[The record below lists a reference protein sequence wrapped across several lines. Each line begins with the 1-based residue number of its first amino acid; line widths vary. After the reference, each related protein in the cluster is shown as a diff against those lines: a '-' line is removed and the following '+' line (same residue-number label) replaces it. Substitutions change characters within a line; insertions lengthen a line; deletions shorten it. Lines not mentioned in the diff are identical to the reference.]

1 MTNTTVAPPRPWKTA
16 ILAGMASYL
25 DAAVLISTG
34 TALVLYRPALGID
47 DLQFGLLSSLLTF
60 SFAAGALFGGRLGDR
75 FGRRRVYT
83 ATLISL
89 IVAMAIMAL
98 APGVPLLFVGVVIA
112 GLAIGADLPVSLA
125 LITEASPEGQRGRF
139 VAFSAILWLVGIS
152 ASNGLS
158 ALVGGLGEVGGRLM
172 FAHVGIVALIVM
184 LLRLT
189 MPESREWAA
198 ARAANAASVS
208 SDTERVDFGSLRR
221 LAKPPFVFA
230 LIATGLFYAAWTIAS
245 NTMGQFS
252 ALLFTELGGVTVQ
265 VFGVLKLVNI
275 PLGLISGFLFM
286 RIVDTRGRY
295 TWFVV
300 GALVQASAFAVP
312 MIFGGQLWTLMYMS
326 YAFSVGAAFAGE
338 ALYKVWSQELYPTLL
353 RSTAQG
359 STIAFARVI
368 AAVAAIFIPTIA
380 AQNPS
385 SLFIL
390 LTACVVL
397 SSLLGFL
404 WIRRLPKAATE
415 SPALTTD
422 VVDDAA
428 GGLGAPDVAAASAP
442 SHPRP

>member
-1 MTNTTVAPPRPWKTA
+1 MTNPTAAASTQPWKTA

-34 TALVLYRPALGID
+34 TALVLYRPTLGID

-83 ATLISL
+83 ATLIAL
-89 IVAMAIMAL
+89 IVSMAIMAL
-98 APGVPLLFVGVVIA
+98 SPVVPLLFVGVVVA

-125 LITEASPEGQRGRF
+125 LITEASPEGKRGRF

-158 ALVGGLGEVGGRLM
+158 AIVGGFGELGGRIM

-198 ARAANAASVS
+198 ARAANAAATTT
-208 SDTERVDFGSLRR
+208 DTERVDLGSLRR
-221 LAKPPFVFA
+221 LARPPFVFA
-230 LIATGLFYAAWTIAS
+230 LLATGLFYAAWTISS
-245 NTMGQFS
+245 NTLGQFS

-265 VFGVLKLVNI
+265 VFSLFKLVNI

-295 TWFVV
+295 TWFAV
-300 GALVQASAFAVP
+300 GAIVQASAFAVP
-312 MIFGGQLWTLMYMS
+312 MLFGGQLWTLLYLS
-326 YAFSVGAAFAGE
+326 YAFSVGSAFAGE
-338 ALYKVWSQELYPTLL
+338 AMYKVWSQELYPTLL
-353 RSTAQG
+353 RATAQG

-368 AAVAAIFIPTIA
+368 AAIAAVFIPALAT
-380 AQNPS
+380 NDPS
-385 SLFIL
+385 SLFVL
-390 LTACVVL
+390 LPSCVVA
-397 SSLLGFL
+397 SSLIGFF
-404 WIRRLPKAATE
+404 WIRRLPKAAAE
-415 SPALTTD
+415 SPVLATD
-422 VVDDAA
+422 ARGIDA
-428 GGLGAPDVAAASAP
+428 GGLGAPDAPAPAA
-442 SHPRP
+442 RPAR